1 MVSQGGRRLPGWPL
15 LLLLTLLLSSRSSE
29 EEKETDS
36 FSDVCATC
44 HANATCQQK
53 DGKNVCIC
61 NYGFVGNG
69 RTYCQDK
76 DECQIGT
83 EKICGNHTSCH
94 NTYGSFYCVCLE
106 GFQASSKNKIFIPN
120 DGTNCIDIDECEVS
134 DICGPGARCVNT
146 MGSFECYCMEGYQ
159 VENGTE
165 PFHSIASKA
174 SCKVVNC
181 GIPPSIPNAYFA
193 PVNKTTYG
201 SKVIYTCQPGYVFES
216 GNWTSVCNTRQQW
229 EGADIVCKE
238 ITCGQP
244 PLISD
249 SDMKWN
255 GMSGLRSVVEY
266 KCRKG
271 FYPKGIKHHSLC
283 TRNGT
288 WEILDL
294 RCEKVQEFADIKIN
308 GSCLS
313 WRRHY
318 GNMGVNETYQLTMR
332 MLGSNKTTNMLIVPP
347 ATDEAVNVCLQLHQD
362 ANYTVKIYAKSSEWI
377 LTLRIIQPVVEKKIG
392 FSNISI
398 FNDTCIKW
406 DRESG
411 RTQSEETYI
420 FHIQGLRWYQKQ
432 FYHKVTLN
440 FTTNSQTPEM
450 CLQLPPGSNYTVNI
464 STANLDHSIL
474 LYMTTQITDP
484 QSPEIEFISVQGSLP
499 SLHLRKAEERNGPIS
514 SYQAIVIPWSSQCSF
529 NCYSLTSLTY
539 FGKGTDSDGYVA
551 AEFPAY
557 VIDDDRLKFALG
569 DRLYYGKYYNAPLKQ
584 GKDYCIILRTVS
596 EWNGVRTQSCVIWA
610 QIKDLSS
617 PPQHLTVVILGSI
630 AAFGSILFLLF
641 CIACTAVPTSPAEL
655 AKRQFLHKTGHL
667 SITIST
673 GEQSAASSSVIRLF
687 LFSNAHIYQSC
698 GRGNTIRRGNQW
710 LSSSS

>member
-238 ITCGQP
+238 INCGKPPWIQNTDIFWDNTTTLGSTIFYKCREGFQYSGGHNFSRCTVSQKWENITFECREITCGQP

-294 RCEKVQEFADIKIN
+294 RCEK
-308 GSCLS
+308 
-313 WRRHY
+313 
-318 GNMGVNETYQLTMR
+318 
-332 MLGSNKTTNMLIVPP
+332 
-347 ATDEAVNVCLQLHQD
+347 
-362 ANYTVKIYAKSSEWI
+362 
-377 LTLRIIQPVVEKKIG
+377 KKIG